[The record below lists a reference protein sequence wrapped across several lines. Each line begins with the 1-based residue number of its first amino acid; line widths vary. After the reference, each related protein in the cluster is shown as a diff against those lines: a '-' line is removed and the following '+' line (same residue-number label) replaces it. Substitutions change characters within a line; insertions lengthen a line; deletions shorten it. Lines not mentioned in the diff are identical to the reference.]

1 MPPALP
7 CRAHPGQFRLKFS
20 AAAAAF
26 IFSQGVAFSADPV
39 LPQREQAERTRLPDL
54 TRAETATERKP
65 PAEIPASA
73 TDDDAFGAQLILK
86 ERIRQKYFQVFGDVG
101 AFHTSNV
108 ALSRSDAHSDAF
120 LNAAAGLGWRRAIN
134 DRLSLAISGRY
145 TLFRYS
151 RFSVLDFQS
160 AETDVT
166 LGIRLPADW
175 EFTIGYGFT
184 QLNSRTD
191 SAEFYH
197 EHSINVGFQ
206 RIFPLNDA
214 NALVVGLGPT
224 WSWADPQAAQRD
236 KYAAYLG
243 WRWRATERLSTM
255 LLYRY
260 GYYVYR
266 EGNTGRR
273 DHNQTAS
280 LSVRY
285 DATDWLS
292 LTASGFGTWNR
303 SNQSAFDYD
312 AWNLGGSIGVNARF

>member
-1 MPPALP
+1 MNLPAGI
-7 CRAHPGQFRLKFS
+7 AVS
-20 AAAAAF
+20 
-26 IFSQGVAFSADPV
+26 IFLLQGVAFPADPI
-39 LPQREQAERTRLPDL
+39 LPQREQAERSRLPDL
-54 TRAETATERKP
+54 TRTETATERKP

-73 TDDDAFGAQLILK
+73 TDDDAFGAQFILK
-86 ERIRQKYFQVFGDVG
+86 ERMRQKYFQ
-101 AFHTSNV
+101 AFAETGLYHTSNV
-108 ALSRSDAHSDAF
+108 ALSRSDARSDAF
-120 LNAAAGLGWRRAIN
+120 LNATAGLGWRRALN
-134 DRLSLAISGRY
+134 DRLSLAISARY
-145 TLFRYS
+145 SLFRYS

-160 AETDVT
+160 AETEVT

-175 EFTIGYGFT
+175 EFAIGYGFT

-197 EHSINVGFQ
+197 EHAVNAGFQ
-206 RIFPLNDA
+206 RVFALNDA
-214 NALVVGLGPT
+214 NALVAGFGPT

-266 EGNTGRR
+266 EGDTGRR
-273 DHNQTAS
+273 DHNHTIS

-285 DATDWLS
+285 DATDWLA
-292 LTASGFGTWNR
+292 LTASGFSTWNR
-303 SNQSAFDYD
+303 SNRPAFDYD